1 MNMKP
6 SASFQVLAPMD
17 EYSKE
22 KLWKIVDTLEKE
34 RDPRNDGLIRMLDQ
48 LVYDQSKFVFPKLEL
63 PARDS
68 PRRPK

>member
-22 KLWKIVDTLEKE
+22 KLWEIVDTLEKE

-48 LVYDQSKFVFPKLEL
+48 LVYDQSNFVFPEL
-63 PARDS
+63 PARES
-68 PRRPK
+68 PRRPR

>member
-1 MNMKP
+1 MNMNP

-22 KLWKIVDTLEKE
+22 KLWKILDGLEKE
-34 RDPRNDGLIRMLDQ
+34 RNPRNDGLIRMLDQ
-48 LVYDQSKFVFPKLEL
+48 LVYDQSKFVFPKL
-63 PARDS
+63 PARES

>member
-48 LVYDQSKFVFPKLEL
+48 LVYDQSKFVFPEL
-63 PARDS
+63 PARES
-68 PRRPK
+68 PRRPR